1 MTKNEKLKIIHTLLD
16 SLKQEVKK
24 TLSQNNG
31 RLTQEQIYLLC
42 FYRRELTS
50 IASLP

>member
-1 MTKNEKLKIIHTLLD
+1 MTKNEKLKVIHTLLD
-16 SLKQEVKK
+16 SLKREVQQ

-31 RLTQEQIYLLC
+31 RLSPEQVYLLC

-50 IASLP
+50 IANLP